1 MLYRGSGQFKST
13 YAQDQAIFP
22 LAQDRWACAA
32 ALVVAFVVVPLWA
45 DEYWLQAILIPFLVF
60 ALLTIGLNI
69 LVGYCGQLSLGTGA
83 FASVGAIST
92 YKLTT
97 AFPDLNMIVV
107 FLLSGLI
114 TAFVGIV
121 FGSPS
126 LRIKGFYLA
135 VATLAAQFFIN
146 WISNRMAWF
155 YNYSPSGSI
164 TAPPRKM
171 FGVMVTGPE
180 ASAEARYLLTLGIVM
195 VLALLAKNLV
205 RGHLGR
211 SWMAIRDRDIAAELI
226 GIRPLPAKLM
236 AFAISSFYIGVAGA
250 LSIFTWLGGF
260 DIGASFRVEISF
272 QVLFMVIVGGM
283 GSILGSFM
291 GAAFITSVPILLT
304 NLPPALGLQIDVALL
319 KHLEVMF
326 FGALII
332 FFLAVEPGGLAR
344 LWQIAKEKLRLWP
357 FPH

>member
-1 MLYRGSGQFKST
+1 
-13 YAQDQAIFP
+13 
-22 LAQDRWACAA
+22 
-32 ALVVAFVVVPLWA
+32 
-45 DEYWLQAILIPFLVF
+45 
-60 ALLTIGLNI
+60 
-69 LVGYCGQLSLGTGA
+69 
-83 FASVGAIST
+83 
-92 YKLTT
+92 
-97 AFPDLNMIVV
+97 
-107 FLLSGLI
+107 
-114 TAFVGIV
+114 
-121 FGSPS
+121 
-126 LRIKGFYLA
+126 
-135 VATLAAQFFIN
+135 
-146 WISNRMAWF
+146 
-155 YNYSPSGSI
+155 
-164 TAPPRKM
+164 M

-319 KHLEVMF
+319 KHFEVMF